1 MENYVRLTVHGK
13 DGSASS
19 RRVGVKSLN
28 LARHCGRNIEATKQV
43 LDSFRAQ
50 GYQVHGNPSVC
61 GKSRY
66 LLTQENDIEVQG
78 PQTSG
83 EVEMVAIV
91 DGGDVLVTVGSD
103 HDDRTIESMWT
114 DTLGNVYDT
123 AKIKQMGPCVMAS
136 DAWYYDDVKDH
147 WDDLRLKSYVT
158 VDGKKILYQDFN
170 ISHLLTLEYHFKA
183 NPKLKQD
190 GTVLFCGTG
199 DVVTN
204 LPADVYGFQQHFQG
218 LKFFPDFHY
227 EVNDP
232 VLKRG
237 ISHYYNIH
245 SIEPV
250 GSLSL

>member
-1 MENYVRLTVHGK
+1 MQNLVELSVHGK
-13 DGSASS
+13 DGSLN
-19 RRVGVKSLN
+19 RRSVSVKSLN
-28 LARHCGRNIEATKQV
+28 LARHCGRNIEATTKV

-50 GYQVHGNPSVC
+50 GYQVHGNPSIC
-61 GKSRY
+61 RKSRY
-66 LLTQENDIEVQG
+66 LLTTENEIEVQG

-103 HDDRTIESMWT
+103 HDDRTVESMWT
-114 DTLGNVYDT
+114 DALGYVYDT
-123 AKIKQMGPCVMAS
+123 AKIKQMGPCVMAP

-147 WDDLRLKSYVT
+147 WDQLRLKSWVT
-158 VDGKKILYQDFN
+158 VDGKKLLYQDFD
-170 ISHLLTLEYHFKA
+170 ISHLLTLEYQFE
-183 NPKLKQD
+183 NTPRLKED

-199 DVVTN
+199 DVLTN
-204 LPADVYGFQQHFQG
+204 LPQDIYGFQQHFKG

-227 EVNDP
+227 EVYDP

-237 ISHYYNIH
+237 IPHHYDIH
-245 SIEPV
+245 SIEPE